1 MKKEVIKNTTANLIS
16 RLWTILSN
24 FLFVPAYIHLLGAE
38 AYGLTTF
45 FATMQVVLN
54 LMGAGLSQTLRRE
67 FASKNEEDTLLYK
80 FKQLR
85 SVELIYAIIALLII
99 LICGFL
105 SGPISSTWLQ
115 AVEIDVSIVKQCIFL
130 MGVSIAIQLLSNL
143 YLGVLFG
150 SEKQVLANTIQVT
163 WSLVRNGGV
172 ILVLIARP
180 SVLVFFGW
188 FVLCDIIYTLV
199 LRVSIN
205 YRVLDQLKTKEWK
218 LSDLR
223 YLSRI
228 YKYAL
233 GILAISIGY
242 VINSQIDKILI
253 SHSFTLTELGAYIT
267 MFSLSYLTTIVASAV
282 GIAVFPKFTG
292 NYTSGNITRLN
303 QQYTL
308 VNGVVSI
315 FTITIGCFIAFY
327 AYDILLIWTQ
337 NETIPNIM
345 RDSAIFVAL
354 GTMLISIEEIPYNYL
369 LARGLTNPNKI
380 QTLASIIYVLVFT
393 PLFIKLWG
401 IKGASI
407 SWLIEMGLSCVFYM
421 AFFLLRFFKEDAI
434 KLLWRQI
441 VFPLLFGIGTALL
454 SSQLLKLILPNGIL
468 KLIFAFLIGVFVISL
483 ELYIFYREQVTQYA
497 KSFVNKFFQR

>member
-1 MKKEVIKNTTANLIS
+1 MKKDILKNTTANLIS

-80 FKQLR
+80 FKQLK
-85 SVELIYAIIALLII
+85 SVELIYGIITFVII
-99 LICGFL
+99 LLCGLL
-105 SGPISSTWLQ
+105 SGPISSMWLQ

-150 SEKQVLANTIQVT
+150 SEKQVLANAIQVT

-172 ILVLIARP
+172 IMVLLASP
-180 SVLVFFGW
+180 SVLVFFSW

-199 LRVSIN
+199 LRLGIN
-205 YRVLDQLKTKEWK
+205 YKVLDQLKTKDWN

-242 VINSQIDKILI
+242 VINTQIDKIII
-253 SHSFTLTELGAYIT
+253 SHSFTLTELGAYNT

-292 NYTSGNITRLN
+292 SFTSGNISRLN
-303 QQYTL
+303 EQYTI
-308 VNGVVSI
+308 VNGVVSV

-337 NETIPNIM
+337 NETIPIIM
-345 RDSAIFVAL
+345 RDSAVFVAL

-380 QTLASIIYVLVFT
+380 QTIASIIYVLVFT
-393 PLFIKLWG
+393 PLFIRLWG

-407 SWLIEMGLSCVFYM
+407 SWLLEMGLSCVFYM
-421 AFFLLRFFKEDAI
+421 AFFLCKFFKTE
-434 KLLWRQI
+434 LCNLFWRQLL
-441 VFPLLFGIGTALL
+441 FPLLIGLGAALL
-454 SSQLLKLILPNGIL
+454 SSKFLNLFLPHGFL
-468 KLIFAFLIGVFVISL
+468 KLIFAFLIGFLVVSS
-483 ELYIFYREQVTQYA
+483 ELWLFYRKQTVFYA
-497 KSFVNKFFQR
+497 KSFVNKIFSK